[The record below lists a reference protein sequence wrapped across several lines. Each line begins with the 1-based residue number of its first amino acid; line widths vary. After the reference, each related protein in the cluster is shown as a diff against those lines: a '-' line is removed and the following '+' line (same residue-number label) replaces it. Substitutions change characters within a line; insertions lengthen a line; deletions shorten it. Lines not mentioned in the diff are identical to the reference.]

1 MSKKKAA
8 STMSLKDF
16 HGGSI
21 PSDIPLPSAPG
32 VILKSSSDRNMST
45 NWGNNPGK
53 SDLRPRPSSS
63 GATSNLDEKASF
75 FSHPT
80 PIGRNFDEDERNPLN
95 GPSAPRQTISNVS
108 FQMSCSIPQETKQD
122 YVSSMKA
129 SDRPVTSPSLG
140 AGSSSLRVGGGNS
153 FAVNSQTSISS
164 AGLGIKNVNTS
175 SGVNGKVVNNSQPNA
190 WGLRKEVT
198 TVNETA
204 QAPDAL
210 SKIAPVSALE
220 KVSSGMW
227 QSKNPSQF
235 LPHLLYS
242 RDNNSNNNA
251 YGCVNVVNERD
262 VYDASLRSQDERGQI
277 GEDGTRVRGT
287 ESPKMYTEDV
297 NNGDNN
303 GRSLLP
309 PTQMSEQPRLKLRS
323 RSGPLETS
331 EEDFGQGYRQTV
343 VANKVESVNELYKNT
358 NSSKPCPTVSEGGSQ
373 MVERPVER
381 PKLNLKP
388 RSQPLDQSDGNIKR
402 ERQSLF
408 GGARPRELVLKERGI
423 DDIAFNNLDLGH
435 APNRVNSPK
444 NEVASE
450 RLVPS
455 TGHYQNT
462 ETVAYDKRSTRNFE
476 REEQQMGRGR
486 DDNQGRNRQ
495 IESRWGGK
503 DALKQQ
509 QELRPEPDTWRKP
522 FEEPKPSLHDAT
534 GNHHGKVVS
543 ALDLTRAFSK
553 SASNPKPPE
562 QHSTQTGRPGNNNH
576 VPFSRLTDNREL
588 NSAPSNRHRHRI
600 NGY

>member
-21 PSDIPLPSAPG
+21 PSDFPLPSAPG
-32 VILKSSSDRNMST
+32 VILKSSSDRNMLT
-45 NWGNNPGK
+45 NWGNNLGK
-53 SDLRPRPSSS
+53 SDLRPRPNSS
-63 GATSNLDEKASF
+63 GAISNLDEKASF
-75 FSHPT
+75 FSHPAS
-80 PIGRNFDEDERNPLN
+80 IGRNFDEDERNPLN
-95 GPSAPRQTISNVS
+95 GPLAPRQTISNTGDIS
-108 FQMSCSIPQETKQD
+108 KFRCWFI
-122 YVSSMKA
+122 
-129 SDRPVTSPSLG
+129 
-140 AGSSSLRVGGGNS
+140 SLRVGGGNS
-153 FAVNSQTSISS
+153 FAVNSQTPISS

-175 SGVNGKVVNNSQPNA
+175 SSINGQVVNNSQPNA
-190 WGLRKEVT
+190 WGLRKEFT

-242 RDNNSNNNA
+242 RDNNSNNNV
-251 YGCVNVVNERD
+251 YGGVNVVNERD
-262 VYDASLRSQDERGQI
+262 DYDASLRSQDERGQI
-277 GEDGTRVRGT
+277 AEDGTRVRGT
-287 ESPKMYTEDV
+287 ELPKMYTEDV
-297 NNGDNN
+297 NIGANN
-303 GRSLLP
+303 
-309 PTQMSEQPRLKLRS
+309 
-323 RSGPLETS
+323 
-331 EEDFGQGYRQTV
+331 EDFGQGFQQTV

-358 NSSKPCPTVSEGGSQ
+358 NSSKPGPTVSEGGSQ

-388 RSQPLDQSDGNIKR
+388 RSQPFDQSDGNIKR

-444 NEVASE
+444 KEVASE

-455 TGHYQNT
+455 TGHNQNT

-503 DALKQQ
+503 DALKQK

-522 FEEPKPSLHDAT
+522 LKNQ
-534 GNHHGKVVS
+534 NHLYMTLQGTIMGK
-543 ALDLTRAFSK
+543 
-553 SASNPKPPE
+553 
-562 QHSTQTGRPGNNNH
+562 
-576 VPFSRLTDNREL
+576 
-588 NSAPSNRHRHRI
+588 
-600 NGY
+600 